1 MYGVREAVIEIS
13 WMEPLPIIFKDLKTG
28 GGGERKTVAPLIIPN
43 TVNIL
48 NLTVNQ

>member
-28 GGGERKTVAPLIIPN
+28 GGGGEERKTVAP
-43 TVNIL
+43 
-48 NLTVNQ
+48 